1 MSLVLLSAESL
12 GDRAEEKAK
21 IPVLVF
27 NKNGEKEL
35 KGFLF
40 SLLEMQYCSWCVGYH
55 DLLLRTWL

>member
-12 GDRAEEKAK
+12 GDRAEEEAK

-27 NKNGEKEL
+27 IKNREKEF

-40 SLLEMQYCSWCVGYH
+40 SLLEMQYCSRCAGCH
-55 DLLLRTWL
+55 GLLLRAWL